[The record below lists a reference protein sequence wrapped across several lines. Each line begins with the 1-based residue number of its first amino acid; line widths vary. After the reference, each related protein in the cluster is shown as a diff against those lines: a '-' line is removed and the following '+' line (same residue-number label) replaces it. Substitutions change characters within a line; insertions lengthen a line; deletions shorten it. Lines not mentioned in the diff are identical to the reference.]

1 VVIIMTTQRM
11 PEIWKNPKMLGAL
24 AALLLLGVG
33 GVAWLNTRAQQKQAE
48 LEEAAKPLPK
58 QVKVAALGRV
68 EPAGGIINV
77 AASESGVV
85 SELLVAAGDSVAQ
98 GQTLAYLDLYAVRTA
113 ERDYAQS
120 QLIEA
125 EQKLD
130 AQLAF
135 KEAQVQEAT
144 TRVAQ
149 VDLPQEESL
158 RAQEAQIR
166 DLQAQLNLAKIDLGR
181 FTALA
186 AQGAIAQQQLDSKT
200 AEVAQI
206 SQKIASA
213 RATLAQLS
221 AARNANLDNA
231 SAQVSAAQA
240 ELLVT
245 QATAGVQ
252 SAQSNLVLAE
262 ARLTQTVVRSPIN
275 GQVIEVFIDPGESTG
290 GQGGAEPIL
299 SVGETQTMQVVAE
312 VYETDIGLVDVG
324 QTATIRSRNGA
335 FDENLTGTV
344 SQVALQI
351 FKNDVLDDDPAAN
364 ADARVVEVDITVDQ
378 PEVIRSL
385 TNLQVDV
392 VIDLEKSETEGS

>member
-1 VVIIMTTQRM
+1 MTTQRM

-24 AALLLLGVG
+24 AALLMLGVG

-245 QATAGVQ
+245 RATAGVQ

-392 VIDLEKSETEGS
+392 VIDLEKSETKGS

>member
-1 VVIIMTTQRM
+1 M
-11 PEIWKNPKMLGAL
+11 
-24 AALLLLGVG
+24 
-33 GVAWLNTRAQQKQAE
+33 
-48 LEEAAKPLPK
+48 
-58 QVKVAALGRV
+58 
-68 EPAGGIINV
+68 
-77 AASESGVV
+77 
-85 SELLVAAGDSVAQ
+85 
-98 GQTLAYLDLYAVRTA
+98 
-113 ERDYAQS
+113 
-120 QLIEA
+120 
-125 EQKLD
+125 
-130 AQLAF
+130 
-135 KEAQVQEAT
+135 
-144 TRVAQ
+144 AQ

-245 QATAGVQ
+245 RATAGVQ

-392 VIDLEKSETEGS
+392 VIDLEKSETKGS

>member
-1 VVIIMTTQRM
+1 MTTQRM

-85 SELLVAAGDSVAQ
+85 SELLVAAGDSIAQ

-120 QLIEA
+120 QLIET

-181 FTALA
+181 FTTLA

-299 SVGETQTMQVVAE
+299 SVGDTQTMQVVAE
-312 VYETDIGLVDVG
+312 VYETDIGLIDVG

-392 VIDLEKSETEGS
+392 VIDLEKSETKRS

>member
-1 VVIIMTTQRM
+1 MTTQRM

-24 AALLLLGVG
+24 AALLLLGIG

-245 QATAGVQ
+245 RATAGVQ

-392 VIDLEKSETEGS
+392 VIDLEKSETKGS